1 MYVAGLL
8 VAQIETA
15 RHTKFDVQLSSRIAV
30 DGERCAGA
38 LFVASDGSW
47 LATTDYGKGARW
59 VDALEVFGWEV
70 LGELTHVVLA
80 VLFTIVNM
88 GRRPCIIA
96 TLATHTT
103 EEVPYEHD
111 DLSVLCVV

>member
-30 DGERCAGA
+30 DGKRCAGA

-70 LGELTHVVLA
+70 LAELTYVVLA
-80 VLFTIVNM
+80 MLFLLVN
-88 GRRPCIIA
+88 IA
-96 TLATHTT
+96 RTRFVIAILATHTT
-103 EEVPYEHD
+103 EEVSYEHN
-111 DLSVLCVV
+111 DLSIFCVV

>member
-30 DGERCAGA
+30 DGERCASA

-47 LATTDYGKGARW
+47 LATADDSEGACW

-70 LGELTHVVLA
+70 LGELTYVVLA
-80 VLFTIVNM
+80 MLLLFVN
-88 GRRPCIIA
+88 IA
-96 TLATHTT
+96 HNRLV
-103 EEVPYEHD
+103 VPFKLLTPQKKCLMNTMTCR
-111 DLSVLCVV
+111 LSVL